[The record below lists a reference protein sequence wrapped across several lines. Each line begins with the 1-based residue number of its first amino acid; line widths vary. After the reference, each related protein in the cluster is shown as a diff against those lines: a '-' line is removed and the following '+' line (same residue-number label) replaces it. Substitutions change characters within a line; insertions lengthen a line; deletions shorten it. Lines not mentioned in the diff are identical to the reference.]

1 MDSCKH
7 FISFMLIVIQLKK
20 IVENEIILEEEVE
33 IGIEVIVEKIVI
45 EIEIEI
51 KLEKEIE
58 EIEIETQVKNIDQ
71 VNKKTKNILQRNQ

>member
-1 MDSCKH
+1 
-7 FISFMLIVIQLKK
+7 
-20 IVENEIILEEEVE
+20 
-33 IGIEVIVEKIVI
+33 VI